1 MTAPVPSLADLARS
15 MGASRISMMP
25 GLPARPTVPAV
36 PAVLYG
42 FFWTDCV
49 YESGL
54 MLQSLHRSKMGALRA
69 MIKSQSDCWEKCR
82 SGAESGLHR
91 DGFGRFDQLDYR
103 EFRSSQDFAV
113 RPVKVL
119 P

>member
-1 MTAPVPSLADLARS
+1 MT
-15 MGASRISMMP
+15 
-25 GLPARPTVPAV
+25 
-36 PAVLYG
+36 LYG

-69 MIKSQSDCWEKCR
+69 MIKSQSDRWEACR
-82 SGAESGLHR
+82 SGTDTGLHR
-91 DGFGRFDQLDYR
+91 DEFGTFAARDYR
-103 EFRSSQDFAV
+103 DNRHSQAFDV

>member
-1 MTAPVPSLADLARS
+1 MT
-15 MGASRISMMP
+15 
-25 GLPARPTVPAV
+25 
-36 PAVLYG
+36 LYG
-42 FFWTDCV
+42 FFWTDCI

-69 MIKSQSDCWEKCR
+69 MIAFQSARWEACR
-82 SGAESGLHR
+82 SGADSGLHL
-91 DGFGRFDQLDYR
+91 DGFGTFRAQDYR
-103 EFRSSQDFAV
+103 DDHLRQYFAV